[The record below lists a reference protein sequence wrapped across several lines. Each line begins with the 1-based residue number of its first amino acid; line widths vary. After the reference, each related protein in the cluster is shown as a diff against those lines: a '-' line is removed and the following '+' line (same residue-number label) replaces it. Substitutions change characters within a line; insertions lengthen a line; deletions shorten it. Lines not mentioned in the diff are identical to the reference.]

1 MVKHRHKIIQNR
13 SETIILDSDLVR
25 LFTNTKFVA
34 PIVEIYASRIGPV
47 AAESHDHV
55 MVFQNS
61 PQRSR

>member
-34 PIVEIYASRIGPV
+34 PIVEICASRIGPV

-61 PQRSR
+61 PQRS